1 MTQKSKSPCQPTGGT
16 KQETRVEDMIP
27 YLSPDVQA
35 AIARGHWS
43 KALSLECDRPITQAE
58 TRFHLEFLGVRS

>member
-1 MTQKSKSPCQPTGGT
+1 
-16 KQETRVEDMIP
+16 MIP

-43 KALSLECDRPITQAE
+43 KALSLECDRAIIQAE
-58 TRFHLEFLGVRS
+58 TLFQLEFQGVRS